1 MEVALPALR
10 LPNSSSDI
18 NTEWLN
24 RVLGDAGVTDGSAIQ
39 GFERELIGE
48 GSGFVGELSRFTLT
62 YDQADAAGPRSLI
75 AKLPTADEAIRNI
88 ALLFGWYEHEVRF
101 YEELAGQVELRTP
114 KCYYS
119 AKDVEAGRFVLLLE
133 DLAPARCG
141 DQLAS
146 CSLDDAKLA
155 LTELAKLHA
164 AWWNSPRLEQL
175 DWMPSLDDRAL
186 QQVLVTLYQQSW
198 PYFVEQVGQQVP
210 RAVLD
215 VGERFGANVST
226 MMEGLAE
233 RPRTIM
239 HTDFR
244 LDNMFFDIEDGG
256 SPFALFDWQLVQR
269 GGGAFDV
276 TYFLAGNF
284 TPETRRKHQRELL
297 GTYHET
303 LLRHGV
309 SDYPFEQCMEDYR
322 MAALFLL
329 IFLVTNREKLDIEA
343 YPERG
348 QTLMNTMLE
357 RYTTAI
363 LDLNAGE
370 FLPN

>member
-1 MEVALPALR
+1 MPELS
-10 LPNSSSDI
+10 LPNSTSDI
-18 NTEWLN
+18 NTGWLN
-24 RVLGDAGVTDGSAIQ
+24 MVLGDAGVTDGSAVQ
-39 GFERELIGE
+39 SFEREIIGE
-48 GSGFVGELSRFTLT
+48 GAGFVGELARFTLT
-62 YDQADAAGPRSLI
+62 YDRSDAAGPRSLV
-75 AKLPTADEAIRNI
+75 AKLPTADESIRSI
-88 ALLFGWYEHEVRF
+88 ALLVGWYEHEVRF
-101 YEELAGQVELRTP
+101 YQEIAGQIELRTP

-119 AKDVEAGRFVLLLE
+119 GMDIPDGRFVLLLE

-175 DWMPSLDDRAL
+175 DWIPALGDDAL
-186 QQVLVTLYQQSW
+186 QQLLVTLYQQSW
-198 PYFVEQVGQQVP
+198 PYFVEQVRQQVP
-210 RAVLD
+210 KAVLD
-215 VGERFGANVST
+215 VGERFGESIST
-226 MMEGLAE
+226 IIEGLTD
-233 RPRTIM
+233 RPQTLT

-269 GGGAFDV
+269 GGGTLDV

-284 TPETRRKHQRELL
+284 PPEVRREHEKELL
-297 GTYHET
+297 ETYYEA
-303 LLRHGV
+303 LVRHGV
-309 SDYPFEQCMEDYR
+309 TDYSFEQCTEDYR

-329 IFLVTNREKLDIEA
+329 IFLVTNRENFDIEA

-348 QTLMNTMLE
+348 QALMNTMLE